1 MDEELKRLEKALQ
14 HTTENLYRFLKEIF
28 GSEDDPRAVELLRLT
43 SLKEVAED
51 ALVTHM
57 LDTMPMEDENNIPPP
72 PPKPDHGKNDRFI
85 H

>member
-14 HTTENLYRFLKEIF
+14 QTTENLYRFLKEIF
-28 GSEDDPRAVELLRLT
+28 GKEDDPRAIELLRLT

-57 LDTMPMEDENNIPPP
+57 LDTMPMEEENNIPPP
-72 PPKPDHGKNDRFI
+72 PPKPENGKNNRFI